1 MKTKIFQSG
10 NSEAVRIRKEFS
22 FDSSVVEMFK
32 RDDGVIIKSPPKNL
46 GKAFELFTEMPSD
59 LMIMEEV
66 LTALKAAI
74 VFKLGGKLGS
84 TAGSIHLIK
93 WNHDQRMLFFISDR
107 AQDREKLNTHRIDSP
122 SPITTIKIIDYTAA
136 IQYLSLKTS

>member
-46 GKAFELFTEMPSD
+46 GKAFELFTEMPGD
-59 LMIMEEV
+59 LRLMDTVM
-66 LTALKAAI
+66 TNLKAET
-74 VFKLGGKLGS
+74 VFNYVQTG
-84 TAGSIHLIK
+84 H
-93 WNHDQRMLFFISDR
+93 
-107 AQDREKLNTHRIDSP
+107 
-122 SPITTIKIIDYTAA
+122 
-136 IQYLSLKTS
+136 QYLVVVAR

>member
-10 NSEAVRIRKEFS
+10 NGQAVRTPKEFH
-22 FDSSVVEMFK
+22 FDSTVVETFK
-32 RDDGVIIKSPPKNL
+32 LDDEVVIKPIPENL

-66 LTALKAAI
+66 LTNPKAAI

-93 WNHDQRMLFFISDR
+93 WNHDPRM
-107 AQDREKLNTHRIDSP
+107 
-122 SPITTIKIIDYTAA
+122 
-136 IQYLSLKTS
+136 